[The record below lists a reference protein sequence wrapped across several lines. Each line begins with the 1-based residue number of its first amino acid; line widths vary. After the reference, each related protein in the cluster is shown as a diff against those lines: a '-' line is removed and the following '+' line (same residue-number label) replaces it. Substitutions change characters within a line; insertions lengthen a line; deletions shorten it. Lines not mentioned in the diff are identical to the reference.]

1 VIEELVPDGLW
12 ERIFG
17 RFDDATW
24 IYHDG
29 RHVGEVAAAHDRRC
43 TGLRR
48 ELVTMAPRPATTP
61 IRPSAPMIS
70 DLRPQY

>member
-24 IYHDG
+24 IYPGHGKETTLGAERPHLGEG
-29 RHVGEVAAAHDRRC
+29 R
-43 TGLRR
+43 
-48 ELVTMAPRPATTP
+48 APG
-61 IRPSAPMIS
+61 
-70 DLRPQY
+70 